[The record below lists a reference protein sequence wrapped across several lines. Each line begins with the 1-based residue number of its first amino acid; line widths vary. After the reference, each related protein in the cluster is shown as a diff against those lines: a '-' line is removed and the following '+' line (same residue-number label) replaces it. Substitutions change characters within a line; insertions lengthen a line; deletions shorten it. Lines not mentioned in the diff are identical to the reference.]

1 MDKNQLPDLTDYV
14 LIQKIEQGDALMLFL
29 KKTRRDF
36 MLDITGCMELTPEMG
51 DIAIF
56 WDKGKEW
63 KAVVAPLADKD
74 FAAEYQKYPYKAS
87 TQDWYENAVRFR
99 NPDQLNKIIN
109 YRRNVAKKEQTD
121 KNE

>member
-1 MDKNQLPDLTDYV
+1 
-14 LIQKIEQGDALMLFL
+14 
-29 KKTRRDF
+29 
-36 MLDITGCMELTPEMG
+36 MG
-51 DIAIF
+51 DLAIF

-74 FAAEYQKYPYKAS
+74 FAAEYQKHPYKAS
-87 TQDWYENAVRFR
+87 TQDWYENAIRFR

-109 YRRNVAKKEQTD
+109 YRSNVAKKEQTT